1 MAHGLE
7 SVEASSQKS
16 FMPVFFSR
24 RRVTDENNR
33 ICRKTENGC
42 ERWTQ
47 AREGWCGICLSQ
59 KTKNKTETEKQQRKV
74 NSRAAEQMW
83 DLLIH
88 VAFSVTEYKTKSHK
102 GHLGMH
108 RSYPTGR
115 SSGMISAQWAQYA
128 WFSDTSFSGTS
139 IPCNRNTL
147 ALFSRPSPRCAEC
160 M

>member
-1 MAHGLE
+1 MRLE
-7 SVEASSQKS
+7 SVKASSQKS
-16 FMPVFFSR
+16 FMPGLFSR

-42 ERWTQ
+42 ERWTL
-47 AREGWCGICLSQ
+47 GSWCGICIIYPRKQ
-59 KTKNKTETEKQQRKV
+59 KKNRKRKTAKRKV

-88 VAFSVTEYKTKSHK
+88 VAFSVTEYKTKSHQ

-108 RSYPTGR
+108 RSYPTG
-115 SSGMISAQWAQYA
+115 MISAQWAQYA
-128 WFSDTSFSGTS
+128 CFSNTSFSATS
-139 IPCNRNTL
+139 IPCNRNAL
-147 ALFSRPSPRCAEC
+147 ALFSRPIPHCAEC

>member
-1 MAHGLE
+1 MRLE
-7 SVEASSQKS
+7 SVKASSQKS
-16 FMPVFFSR
+16 FMPGLFSR

-33 ICRKTENGC
+33 IRRKTENGC
-42 ERWTQ
+42 ERWTL

-88 VAFSVTEYKTKSHK
+88 VAFSVTEYKTKSHQ

-108 RSYPTGR
+108 RSYPTG
-115 SSGMISAQWAQYA
+115 MISAQWAQYA
-128 WFSDTSFSGTS
+128 CFSNTSFSATS
-139 IPCNRNTL
+139 IPCNRNAL
-147 ALFSRPSPRCAEC
+147 ALFSRPIPHCAEC